1 MSYNLNSIIGLN
13 YGAQSLYQRIRNNA
27 ESNTAEYNKSNLF
40 DALDKR
46 QADGLTVRD
55 VIGLET
61 DYGVDLDG
69 DGQKGS
75 VLGVTED
82 SNTEEAVGN
91 QAGEANVKTVSADD
105 MKAIGQAFENAGKTS
120 FTRADLQQLAS
131 TGNID
136 GKQTS
141 PELQRSATALLNNPE
156 ILDKIDVLDGYGES
170 GAFRD
175 QKYYTSNFT
184 SYSSNA
190 AAGAA
195 GTAGVDSTDGTN

>member
-1 MSYNLNSIIGLN
+1 MSYNLNSVIGLN

-27 ESNTAEYNKSNLF
+27 ENNTADYNKGPLF

-69 DGQKGS
+69 DGQTGS

-91 QAGEANVKTVSADD
+91 QTGEADVKSVSADE
-105 MKAIGQAFENAGKTS
+105 MKALGQAFEDAGKTS

-131 TGNID
+131 TGSLD
-136 GKQTS
+136 GKQAD
-141 PELQRSATALLNNPE
+141 PALQRSATALLNNPE

-170 GAFRD
+170 GAPRD
-175 QKYYTSNFT
+175 QKYWASNFT
-184 SYSSNA
+184 SYGTNA
-190 AAGAA
+190 AAGAVDTTGA
-195 GTAGVDSTDGTN
+195 GSTDGTT